1 MPEPKPLRLLYFAW
15 LRERIG
21 TAEEELAPPPG
32 TETVAALLAWLR
44 TRGPGYEAA
53 FGTQAP
59 IRCAINQDFAPLD
72 APIAPGD
79 EVAFFPPV
87 TGG

>member
-1 MPEPKPLRLLYFAW
+1 MKLLYFAW

-21 TAEEELAPPPG
+21 ISEEDLPLPEG
-32 TETVAALLAWLR
+32 ITTVKDLITHLISRSEGYASAFCEPAAVKV
-44 TRGPGYEAA
+44 
-53 FGTQAP
+53 
-59 IRCAINQDFAPLD
+59 AINQDFAKVTD
-72 APIAPGD
+72 AITDKD

>member
-1 MPEPKPLRLLYFAW
+1 MKLLYFAW

-21 TAEEELAPPPG
+21 KSQEDMDLPEGVSTIADL
-32 TETVAALLAWLR
+32 VAHLVTL
-44 TRGPGYEAA
+44 GDGYASAFSEPAA
-53 FGTQAP
+53 VKA
-59 IRCAINQDFAPLD
+59 AINQDFAKVTD
-72 APIAPGD
+72 AICDTD

>member
-1 MPEPKPLRLLYFAW
+1 MKLLYFAW

-21 TAEEELAPPPG
+21 KSGEEIELPDG
-32 TETVAALLAWLR
+32 VATLSDLVTHLVSL
-44 TRGPGYEAA
+44 GEGYAAA
-53 FGTQAP
+53 FSEPAAVKA
-59 IRCAINQDFAPLD
+59 AINQDFAKITDPVND
-72 APIAPGD
+72 GD

>member
-1 MPEPKPLRLLYFAW
+1 MKLLYFAW

-21 TAEEELAPPPG
+21 KSGEDLTLPAQVTTLAELVEHLITLGDGYASAFCEP
-32 TETVAALLAWLR
+32 AAVKA
-44 TRGPGYEAA
+44 
-53 FGTQAP
+53 
-59 IRCAINQDFAPLD
+59 AINQDFAKITDPVSD
-72 APIAPGD
+72 TD

>member
-1 MPEPKPLRLLYFAW
+1 MKLLYFAW

-21 TAEEELAPPPG
+21 VSSEELSLPD
-32 TETVAALLAWLR
+32 TVR
-44 TRGPGYEAA
+44 TVEDLVTHLISRGPGYASAFCEPAA
-53 FGTQAP
+53 VKV
-59 IRCAINQDFAPLD
+59 AINQDFAKVAD
-72 APIAPGD
+72 AVSDTD

>member
-1 MPEPKPLRLLYFAW
+1 MKILYFAW

-21 TAEEELAPPPG
+21 VASEEFDLPDNIKDVNG
-32 TETVAALLAWLR
+32 LLQHLIS
-44 TRGPGYEAA
+44 RGAGYAYA
-53 FGTQAP
+53 FEEPSVIKIAV
-59 IRCAINQDFAPLD
+59 NQDFAKGT
-72 APIAPGD
+72 AVISNTD